1 MKTFR
6 IVENSDK
13 NLDEI
18 YPEFKKD
25 FLDPD
30 LPVKDL
36 KKKYDLSVARY
47 RHLREKVLEETG
59 LQEKP
64 SRRGGRHYTVT
75 ENRYIVQHKHGK
87 CTIYKT
93 IDRYKKSFGTYPD
106 FTTAKYVRDK
116 LVQYDWDETVASD
129 LKRKYSQ

>member
-47 RHLREKVLEETG
+47 RHLR
-59 LQEKP
+59 
-64 SRRGGRHYTVT
+64 
-75 ENRYIVQHKHGK
+75 
-87 CTIYKT
+87 
-93 IDRYKKSFGTYPD
+93 
-106 FTTAKYVRDK
+106 
-116 LVQYDWDETVASD
+116 
-129 LKRKYSQ
+129 